1 MLHPISHEE
10 REHVESMFLFLGGS
24 KAKMLENAIFQFV
37 INHFTCKGSNKK
49 LCIIISMCCF
59 FYLPLQTIMQ
69 IDNKLTN
76 IILALIAVALLA
88 VCVASVMNAI

>member
-1 MLHPISHEE
+1 
-10 REHVESMFLFLGGS
+10 
-24 KAKMLENAIFQFV
+24 
-37 INHFTCKGSNKK
+37 
-49 LCIIISMCCF
+49 MCCF

-88 VCVASVMNAI
+88 VCVASVMTAI